1 VAEAKR
7 IQAAS
12 DAEREHIQAEAKVE
26 TAKITAE
33 EDRIRAQR
41 QIERMKEEEQY
52 PSKRQPCE
60 SASANW
66 KI

>member
-41 QIERMKEEEQY
+41 QIRG
-52 PSKRQPCE
+52 
-60 SASANW
+60 
-66 KI
+66 